1 MSKWENFVHNSHP
14 HLFVTVGGLCA
25 VVQVILAVVF
35 YNHEGS
41 SLVGNVGWIILW
53 TAGFFGVMPIIT
65 FRRKGGVEKGN
76 SYMHTTKLVD
86 SGVYAVVRHPQ
97 NGVAWI
103 LITLGIMLVAQQILV
118 VVAGILSMIFGYL
131 DLFKEEE
138 RCVKK
143 FGEEYRSYMKRVPR
157 VNFLLGI
164 VRVLRGR

>member
-1 MSKWENFVHNSHP
+1 MSKWENFVHDAHP
-14 HLFVTVGGLCA
+14 YLFVTVGGLCA

-35 YNHEGS
+35 HNHEGS
-41 SLVGNVGWIILW
+41 SSVANVGWIILW
-53 TAGFFGVMPIIT
+53 TAGVFGVIPIIT

-86 SGVYAVVRHPQ
+86 SGIYAIVRHPQ

-103 LITLGIMLVAQQILV
+103 LINLGIMLVAQQVLV
-118 VVAGILSMIFGYL
+118 VAAGILSMIFGYL

-138 RCVKK
+138 RCIKK
-143 FGEEYRSYMKRVPR
+143 FGEEYRSYMERVPR

-164 VRVLRGR
+164 VRVLRRR

>member
-1 MSKWENFVHNSHP
+1 MSMWENFVHNSHP
-14 HLFVTVGGLCA
+14 HLFVTVGGLSA

-41 SLVGNVGWIILW
+41 SLVANVGWIILW

-103 LITLGIMLVAQQILV
+103 LITLGIMFVAQQVLV